1 MKKAFKK
8 IVQFSVCVA
17 LTAVIS
23 TALADQESDMPATT
37 APMTSGYSG
46 DSGVNSQSSANA
58 DAGYNND
65 SDSDSSGS
73 YNRHNGYFVSGNLG
87 TGIVD
92 EISKSG
98 SNDAGFTGFGGG
110 INLGD
115 QFTPNFGAELG
126 ASIYSLAFSTLT
138 MYDLVGKGV
147 LPLNQRGEFFGKL
160 GLGLA
165 RLRVCVLGCDSH
177 ERVGPAFGF
186 GFAYNFTH
194 RWAGTLEYNGIYL
207 SSPYSKGIVGAL
219 TIGATRHFD
228 A

>member
-1 MKKAFKK
+1 MKKALKK
-8 IVQFSVCVA
+8 ILQLSVCVA
-17 LTAVIS
+17 LTAAIS
-23 TALADQESDMPATT
+23 NAFADAETDSPATT
-37 APMTSGYSG
+37 APMTGYSS
-46 DSGVNSQSSANA
+46 DSNAGANT
-58 DAGYNND
+58 DASYNGD

-98 SNDAGFTGFGGG
+98 TNDAGFTGFGGG
-110 INLGD
+110 LNLGD

-138 MYDLVGKGV
+138 MYDLVAKGV

-160 GLGLA
+160 GVGLA

-177 ERVGPAFGF
+177 ERVGPAFGL